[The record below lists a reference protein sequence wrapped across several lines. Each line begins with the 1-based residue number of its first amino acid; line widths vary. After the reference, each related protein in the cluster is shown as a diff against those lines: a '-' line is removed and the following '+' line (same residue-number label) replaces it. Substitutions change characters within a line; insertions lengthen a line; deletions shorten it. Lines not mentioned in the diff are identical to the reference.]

1 MSVHSQPLS
10 CCPAMI
16 YVLGRRERECK
27 LLMRGDSEGRLAIW
41 IIPDVHDKKM
51 KLVRQESFEKLP
63 GKNDWSYLFMQIIF
77 TVHNVVAER
86 LCFHR
91 RVCHSVHG
99 AGGCVSQ
106 HALGQTPSPPDGHCS
121 GRYASYWNAFLFGKI
136 FAENCMKMKEIGRN
150 GEGTWIRQW
159 IMPLKTQICTTDRVI
174 TLLLL
179 REATDNPSNT

>member
-99 AGGCVSQ
+99 AGGVY
-106 HALGQTPSPPDGHCS
+106 PSMHWGRHPPPPDGHCS
-121 GRYASYWNAFLFGKI
+121 GRYASYWNAFLFK
-136 FAENCMKMKEIGRN
+136 
-150 GEGTWIRQW
+150 
-159 IMPLKTQICTTDRVI
+159 
-174 TLLLL
+174 TLLYQRLHFVFIKFGCSDS
-179 REATDNPSNT
+179 TDNGYDNDRSMAECSAHTWRSYWSSGR